1 MTRPSRPSLR
11 RTRQCRETT
20 SRPVALTSA
29 RTPGASERRCG
40 SSSTAGRTGPARWA
54 GTFRRESCTPTGSVS
69 PNGRSGVRALRDVV
83 GRRPHHQRVAED
95 HGGSRR
101 RCARRCSRR
110 GHRRPSGPS
119 ARRTV
124 TAQGYVGGPVVGPS
138 ARLRFSGGC
147 TPRVASPV
155 AGRGNDSGSG
165 LGRSGRIGF
174 SCFTLAVLARQFL
187 GGAIRTTLSSAPS
200 RPSSADC
207 WYSKGQSAVAVGA
220 GGPVQRRRWRQASGS
235 TCRYPSVHGRHRGTR
250 KTGARRSCSADL
262 AASGPTRLEA
272 GGTSRRNVSC
282 RVALTAT
289 DALGCWAERSRRTPR
304 AHPQVDHLSSS
315 ERTSPMIFVVSC
327 AGSGSPPSAS
337 ATSAAK
343 SSTEWTP
350 PTRTWRNASPL
361 ASGSPAA
368 STASATA

>member
-1 MTRPSRPSLR
+1 MRAKGDAGAHRRRDVPDPLVGRGPSGVNP
-11 RTRQCRETT
+11 
-20 SRPVALTSA
+20 AL
-29 RTPGASERRCG
+29 P
-40 SSSTAGRTGPARWA
+40 P
-54 GTFRRESCTPTGSVS
+54 GSVS

-83 GRRPHHQRVAED
+83 GRRAHRTKGSPRTTGVQGDVVLGDVAGEVTVGPAGHPRGALSPPKATWAAQWWGPQLD
-95 HGGSRR
+95 CGSRVVV
-101 RCARRCSRR
+101 
-110 GHRRPSGPS
+110 H
-119 ARRTV
+119 
-124 TAQGYVGGPVVGPS
+124 QG
-138 ARLRFSGGC
+138 
-147 TPRVASPV
+147 SPV
-155 AGRGNDSGSG
+155 RWLAAAMIPAVG
-165 LGRSGRIGF
+165 LAAVVEYGF